1 MCFFQSRETRT
12 LLLLTLMCFTCFCLR
27 RKSLY
32 CLNHFEEIIV
42 SEQRDVQTVKSN
54 RLFTHLHDGQTVHVT
69 ENR

>member
-12 LLLLTLMCFTCFCLR
+12 LLLLTLMCFTC
-27 RKSLY
+27 LY

-69 ENR
+69 QNR